1 MKDKKNNIKGLFIC
15 DFCRNICVGN
25 CHELLTRIQ
34 KENPTVDSELWK
46 EGGDLVGRKQII
58 HCLGPHCETPCEFQR
73 NEFTPYN
80 ENDGIEPLIGSL
92 KYLVGKINDIL
103 IAEK

>member
-15 DFCRNICVGN
+15 DFCRNICDGN

-34 KENPTVDSELWK
+34 EENPTVDSELWK

-58 HCLGPHCETPCEFQR
+58 TCLGPYCQTPCKYQR
-73 NEFTPYN
+73 EKFTPYK
-80 ENDGIEPLIGSL
+80 ENDGIEPLISSL
-92 KYLVGKINDIL
+92 KYLVEKLNDIL
-103 IAEK
+103 IIEK